1 MFFDTKYDEKK
12 IASFNQMNT
21 LLRCVL
27 LFFILGAGA
36 ALYMSY
42 TAVLPSSP
50 EDLQTI
56 EGRVIYVQ
64 TNKSRGTSYYN
75 LNLVDGALKQR
86 RFYLDVYSTEI
97 DGYKA
102 VIYDKEIK
110 IWYQRI
116 GGDTDLA
123 RQIALKDGQ
132 MVLKYDYAFA
142 TRFYY
147 NAISDSYKITY
158 LKWGGGTLALLI
170 VQIVLTRIARRKYR
184 AKWGYYD
191 KPTNKI

>member
-1 MFFDTKYDEKK
+1 
-12 IASFNQMNT
+12 MNA

-36 ALYMSY
+36 ALYTSY

-64 TNKSRGTSYYN
+64 TNKGRGTSYYK

-102 VIYDKEIK
+102 AIYDKEVK

-158 LKWGGGTLALLI
+158 LKWGGGALALLI
-170 VQIVLTRIARRKYR
+170 IQIVLTSDSKE
-184 AKWGYYD
+184 
-191 KPTNKI
+191 KIPRQMGLLRQAYE

>member
-1 MFFDTKYDEKK
+1 MDSAF
-12 IASFNQMNT
+12 
-21 LLRCVL
+21 
-27 LFFILGAGA
+27 
-36 ALYMSY
+36 
-42 TAVLPSSP
+42 
-50 EDLQTI
+50 
-56 EGRVIYVQ
+56 
-64 TNKSRGTSYYN
+64 
-75 LNLVDGALKQR
+75 KQR
-86 RFYLDVYSTEI
+86 RFSLDVYGTQI
-97 DGYKA
+97 DGYKVA
-102 VIYDKEIK
+102 IYDKDVK

-132 MVLKYDYAFA
+132 MVLKYDYAFV

-158 LKWGGGTLALLI
+158 LKWSGGALALLI

-184 AKWGYYD
+184 AKWGYYE

>member
-12 IASFNQMNT
+12 IASFNQMDA
-21 LLRCVL
+21 LLSCVL
-27 LFFILGAGA
+27 LFFILGAA
-36 ALYMSY
+36 PYASY

-64 TNKSRGTSYYN
+64 TDKSRGTSYYK

-86 RFYLDVYSTEI
+86 RFYLDVSSTEI
-97 DGYKA
+97 DGYKVA
-102 VIYDKEIK
+102 IYDKEVK

-142 TRFYY
+142 ARFYY
-147 NAISDSYKITY
+147 NTISDSYKITY
-158 LKWGGGTLALLI
+158 LKWSGGALSYHMSK
-170 VQIVLTRIARRKYR
+170 IA
-184 AKWGYYD
+184 
-191 KPTNKI
+191 

>member
-12 IASFNQMNT
+12 IASFNQMNA

-64 TNKSRGTSYYN
+64 TNKSRGTSYYK

-102 VIYDKEIK
+102 AIYDKEVK

-132 MVLKYDYAFA
+132 MVLKYDYVFA

-147 NAISDSYKITY
+147 DTISDSYRITY
-158 LKWGGGTLALLI
+158 LKWGGGALALLI
-170 VQIVLTRIARRKYR
+170 IQIVLTRIARRKYR
-184 AKWGYYD
+184 AKWGYY
-191 KPTNKI
+191 K

>member
-1 MFFDTKYDEKK
+1 MRAAVFYPW
-12 IASFNQMNT
+12 
-21 LLRCVL
+21 RGR
-27 LFFILGAGA
+27 GAV
-36 ALYMSY
+36 MSY

-64 TNKSRGTSYYN
+64 TNKSRGTSYYK
-75 LNLVDGALKQR
+75 LNVVDGALKQR

-97 DGYKA
+97 DGYRA
-102 VIYDKEIK
+102 AIYDKEVK

-116 GGDTDLA
+116 WGDTDLA

-147 NAISDSYKITY
+147 NTISDSYKITY
-158 LKWGGGTLALLI
+158 LKWGGGALALLI

-184 AKWGYYD
+184 AKWGYYE

>member
-12 IASFNQMNT
+12 IASFNQMNA
-21 LLRCVL
+21 LLSCVL

-36 ALYMSY
+36 ALYTSY

-56 EGRVIYVQ
+56 EGRVIYMQ
-64 TNKSRGTSYYN
+64 TNKSRGASYYR
-75 LNLVDGALKQR
+75 LNLVDSALKQR
-86 RFYLDVYSTEI
+86 RFSLDVYGTQI

-102 VIYDKEIK
+102 AIYDKDVK

-147 NAISDSYKITY
+147 NTISDSYRITY
-158 LKWGGGTLALLI
+158 LKWGSGVLALLI

-184 AKWGYYD
+184 VKWGYYE

>member
-1 MFFDTKYDEKK
+1 MARARRY
-12 IASFNQMNT
+12 I
-21 LLRCVL
+21 
-27 LFFILGAGA
+27 
-36 ALYMSY
+36 SY
-42 TAVLPSSP
+42 AAVLPSSP

-64 TNKSRGTSYYN
+64 TNKGRGASYYR
-75 LNLVDGALKQR
+75 LNLVDSALKQR
-86 RFYLDVYSTEI
+86 GFSLDVCSTEI

-102 VIYDKEIK
+102 AIYDKDVK

-142 TRFYY
+142 ARFYY
-147 NAISDSYKITY
+147 NTISDSYKSTY
-158 LKWGGGTLALLI
+158 LKWGGGALALLI

-184 AKWGYYD
+184 AKWGYYE